1 MFCKYCGNQVEDNS
15 KLCPFCG
22 KDLSPLNADSV
33 KDTLKKATE
42 TIVDSAKTI
51 GNSVNEATDGQAQK
65 YAEKAKET
73 AQEFVSDIKQV
84 AKDKDTSNF
93 FTKNKY
99 RNIKIL
105 AVLLIVI
112 IILGALFDS
121 EGKKEI
127 MAKNVVIETFP
138 NAVIKS
144 VTKEAGNDKVSIYV
158 VKFVFPNGYD
168 EQSSVISI
176 TDDNADMIDTLPEVL
191 YPRRDA
197 LIESLKKQLE

>member
-1 MFCKYCGNQVEDNS
+1 MFCKYCGNQIEENS

-22 KDLSPLNADSV
+22 KDLSPSNVDSV

-51 GNSVNEATDGQAQK
+51 GNSVNEATNGQAQN
-65 YAEKAKET
+65 YAEKARET

-99 RNIKIL
+99 RNIKII
-105 AVLLIVI
+105 AVLLVVI
-112 IILGALFDS
+112 IILGSMFD
-121 EGKKEI
+121 GGRKEEK
-127 MAKNVVIETFP
+127 MAENVVSATFP
-138 NAVIKS
+138 NAIIKS
-144 VTKEAGNDKVSIYV
+144 TTKETGNDKVSIYV
-158 VKFVFPNGYD
+158 VKFVFPKGYD

-176 TDDNADMIDTLPEVL
+176 TDDNAEMIDTFPETI
-191 YPRRDA
+191 YPKRDA
-197 LIESLKKQLE
+197 LIESLRKQLE